1 MSNTSNLTYRDLA
14 IPYFLEVFQIVDEVM
29 KVNGTPYYLIGVN
42 ATDIQL
48 LKQGIKPSRGTKDID
63 FAVMVSSFHE
73 YDKIMN
79 GLIARGFNKVKD
91 TAITLF
97 NLTYNVAIDILPFG
111 QIEEHHT
118 LNFTEREVIMNVL
131 GFKETLSQHKE
142 VLVDDVFTINV
153 PPLHGM
159 VILKLIS
166 WSDRP
171 EIRATDL
178 DDIFRIVKYYYDT
191 EGDAVF
197 NEHFDLLGA
206 DPFDEKLIAAR
217 IMGRRIAEILKMSV
231 ALMQRVMLV
240 IKENSSDPAK
250 SSIGR
255 HWASK
260 NRIDVE
266 YGISILKNI
275 QIGIEEKL

>member
-1 MSNTSNLTYRDLA
+1 MSNTSSLTYRDLA
-14 IPYFLEVFQIVDEVM
+14 IPYFLEVFQVVDEVV
-29 KVNGTPYYLIGVN
+29 KANGAPYYLIGVN

-63 FAVMVSSFHE
+63 FAVMVSSFWE
-73 YDKIMN
+73 YDKIMD
-79 GLIARGFNKVKD
+79 GLIAKGFNKVKD

-97 NLTYNVAIDILPFG
+97 HPAYNVAIDVLPFG
-111 QIEEHHT
+111 EIEEHHT
-118 LNFTEREVIMNVL
+118 INFTEREVIMNVL
-131 GFKETLSQHKE
+131 GFKETLSQYKE
-142 VLVDDVFTINV
+142 ILVDDVLTINV

-178 DDIFRIVKYYYDT
+178 DDIFRVVKYYYDT

-197 NEHFDLLGA
+197 DEHSDLLGA
-206 DPFDEKLIAAR
+206 EPFDEKLIAAR
-217 IMGRRIAEILKMSV
+217 IMGRHIAEILKMSD
-231 ALMQRVMLV
+231 ALMKRVMQV
-240 IKENSSDPAK
+240 IQENSLDPTK
-250 SSIGR
+250 SSIGK

-275 QIGIEEKL
+275 QIGIEEKS

>member
-1 MSNTSNLTYRDLA
+1 MSNTSSLTYRDLA
-14 IPYFLEVFQIVDEVM
+14 IPNFLEVFLIVDEVV
-29 KVNGTPYYLIGVN
+29 KANGTPQYLIGVN

-63 FAVMVSSFHE
+63 FAVMVSSFLE
-73 YDKIMN
+73 YDKIME
-79 GLIARGFNKVKD
+79 GLIAKGFNKVKG

-97 NLTYNVAIDILPFG
+97 HPVYNVAIDVLPFG
-111 QIEEHHT
+111 EIEEHHT
-118 LNFTEREVIMNVL
+118 LNFTEREVVMNVL
-131 GFKETLSQHKE
+131 GFKETLSQYKE
-142 VLVDDVFTINV
+142 ILVDDVFTINV

-178 DDIFRIVKYYYDT
+178 DDIFRIIKYYYDT

-197 NEHFDLLGA
+197 NEHFDLLEA
-206 DPFDEKLIAAR
+206 NPFDEKLIAAR
-217 IMGRRIAEILKMSV
+217 IMGRRIAEILKQSDK
-231 ALMQRVMLV
+231 LMLRVMLV

-250 SSIGR
+250 SSIGKY
-255 HWASK
+255 WASK

-266 YGISILKNI
+266 YGISILKSI
-275 QIGIEEKL
+275 QRGIEERF

>member
-14 IPYFLEVFQIVDEVM
+14 IPYFLEVFQIVDEVV
-29 KVNGTPYYLIGVN
+29 KTNGAPYYLIGVN

-48 LKQGIKPSRGTKDID
+48 LKQGIRPSRGTKDID
-63 FAVMVSSFHE
+63 FAVMVSSFRE
-73 YDKIMN
+73 YDKIIL
-79 GLIARGFNKVKD
+79 GLIAKGFNKVKD
-91 TAITLF
+91 AAITLYHPA
-97 NLTYNVAIDILPFG
+97 YNVAIDVLPFG
-111 QIEEHHT
+111 EVEESHT
-118 LNFTEREVIMNVL
+118 LNFTEREVMMNVL
-131 GFKETLSQHKE
+131 GFKEALYHPKE
-142 VLVDDVFTINV
+142 ILIDDVFTINV

-178 DDIFRIVKYYYDT
+178 DDIFRIVKHYYDT
-191 EGDAVF
+191 VGDDVF
-197 NEHFDLLGA
+197 GEHFDLLEA
-206 DPFDEKLIAAR
+206 DPFDEKLAAAR
-217 IMGRRIAEILKMSV
+217 MMGRRIAAILKMS
-231 ALMQRVMLV
+231 AKLMERVMTV
-240 IKENSSDPAK
+240 IRGNTADPAK
-250 SSIGR
+250 SSIGK

-266 YGISILKNI
+266 YGVLILKNI